1 MKKLSLLKLVLAFS
15 LFSLSQLVFSESGT
29 VDVKSLRDGNTIE
42 NMSEKADRKKVPT
55 SFQSFER
62 TYEQQ
67 PPLIRHFI
75 EGFKIT
81 PQFNNCL
88 NCHESQLRTG
98 SHFKDGK
105 GNVLDEID
113 NRRYFCV
120 QCHVSQVTDEP
131 LRNNTFESVS
141 E

>member
-1 MKKLSLLKLVLAFS
+1 MTKSFLSKLILALSLL
-15 LFSLSQLVFSESGT
+15 SLSQLVFSESET
-29 VDVKSLRDGNTIE
+29 LDVKSLRDGNAIE
-42 NMSEKADRKKVPT
+42 NMSEKADRKKVST

-62 TYEQQ
+62 AYEQQ

-81 PQFNNCL
+81 PQVNNCL
-88 NCHESQLRTG
+88 NCHKSQLRAG

-113 NRRYFCV
+113 NRRYFCI
-120 QCHVSQVTDEP
+120 QCHVSQITDEP
-131 LRNNTFESVS
+131 LQNNTFEDVL